1 MLSPTSAAKVPN
13 LFIPKPMHNEGNYI
27 VSLGNLCRWLAT
39 QAESLGVEIFPGFA
53 ASEILYNED
62 GSVKGIATGDMGVGK
77 DGSHKDI
84 AHPITNE
91 FRQAIE
97 ERVLGDFHLMN
108 GADGAP

>member
-1 MLSPTSAAKVPN
+1 MEITEVNITMRDEDKLRAFVNITFDGVFVIRGLKVIQGN
-13 LFIPKPMHNEGNYI
+13 RGLFVCMPSRRME
-27 VSLGNLCRWLAT
+27 
-39 QAESLGVEIFPGFA
+39 
-53 ASEILYNED
+53 
-62 GSVKGIATGDMGVGK
+62 